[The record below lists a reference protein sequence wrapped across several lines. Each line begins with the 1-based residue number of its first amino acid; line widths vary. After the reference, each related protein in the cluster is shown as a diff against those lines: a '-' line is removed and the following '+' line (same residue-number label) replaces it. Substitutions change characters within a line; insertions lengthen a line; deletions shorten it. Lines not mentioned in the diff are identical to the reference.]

1 MKLLFF
7 RSGSMCFQF
16 GISTFFVAL
25 YMLTAAII
33 SADNLFFS
41 GNCPREDLNTY
52 RYIYS
57 VFSTLCK
64 WGSWGWSIVGL
75 TQCKYIQL
83 FIYIQLFYLYT
94 VPYIFGIFSVE
105 KQNAYYEGIKVHS
118 RGIHAG
124 VQYHA
129 YRYLMA
135 FWIRIRNTDPNP
147 GFEKN
152 IKTIVKTTK
161 IISKLEDIFL
171 FCSFWHQTKVL
182 FFTIHHL

>member
-41 GNCPREDLNTY
+41 GNCPREDLNIY

-83 FIYIQLFYLYT
+83 FIYIQLFYIYT
-94 VPYIFGIFSVE
+94 VPGTGTVYFWYFFRWKTKCLLWRKQSTLQRYTCRGSVPCIPVFNGLLDPYSE
-105 KQNAYYEGIKVHS
+105 YGSWS
-118 RGIHAG
+118 R
-124 VQYHA
+124 
-129 YRYLMA
+129 
-135 FWIRIRNTDPNP
+135 FW
-147 GFEKN
+147 K
-152 IKTIVKTTK
+152 K
-161 IISKLEDIFL
+161 
-171 FCSFWHQTKVL
+171 H
-182 FFTIHHL
+182 